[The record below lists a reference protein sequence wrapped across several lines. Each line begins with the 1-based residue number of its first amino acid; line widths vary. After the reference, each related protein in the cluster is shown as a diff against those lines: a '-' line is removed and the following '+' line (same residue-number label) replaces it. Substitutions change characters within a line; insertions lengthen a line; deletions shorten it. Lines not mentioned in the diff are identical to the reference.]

1 MKKAKSIHS
10 HIAHCFKFINP
21 GQQTKMRNESLV
33 ELVERTNI
41 LKGKCNKQKVYT
53 TKDREVI
60 QRMGNIL
67 NIFYLFF

>member
-33 ELVERTNI
+33 ELMERTNI
-41 LKGKCNKQKVYT
+41 LKGKCNIQKSVHN
-53 TKDREVI
+53 KRP
-60 QRMGNIL
+60 
-67 NIFYLFF
+67 